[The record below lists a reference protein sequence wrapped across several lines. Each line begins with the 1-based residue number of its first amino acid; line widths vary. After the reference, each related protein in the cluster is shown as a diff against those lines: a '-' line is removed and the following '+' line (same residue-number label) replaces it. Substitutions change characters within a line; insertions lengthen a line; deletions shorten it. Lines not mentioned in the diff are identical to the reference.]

1 MITVVVGTNRKGAV
15 SAAIASYYIDLLE
28 NLGSRAQLLNLA
40 ELPHDFTQS
49 ALYGNSGKNNQVN
62 ALIDMLHK
70 SDKFV
75 FVVPEY
81 NGSFP
86 GVLKAFID
94 SMSYPSPFKGKKC
107 ALLGVSSG
115 AQGGGLAISH
125 LTDIFNYLGMHV
137 LALKPRLAKIEEN
150 TNPHFRI
157 TNDFY
162 LQMIKEQADALLLF

>member
-1 MITVVVGTNRKGAV
+1 MITVVVGTNRRGAV
-15 SAAIASYYIDLLE
+15 SAAVGNYYVDLLE
-28 NLGSRAQLLNLA
+28 DQGAKAQLLNLA
-40 ELPHDFTQS
+40 ELPHDFTET
-49 ALYGNSGKNNQVN
+49 ALYGNAGKNVLFN
-62 ALIDMLHK
+62 ALIERLHQ
-70 SDKFV
+70 SEKFV

-94 SMSYPSPFKGKKC
+94 GMSYPSPFKGKKC

-137 LALKPRLAKIEEN
+137 LALKPRLAQIEEN
-150 TNPHFRI
+150 TDEQFRI